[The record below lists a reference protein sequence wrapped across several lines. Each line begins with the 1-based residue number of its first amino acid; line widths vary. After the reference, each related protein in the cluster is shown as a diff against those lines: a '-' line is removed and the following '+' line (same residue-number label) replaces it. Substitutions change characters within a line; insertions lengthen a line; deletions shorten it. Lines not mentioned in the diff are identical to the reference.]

1 MLCPGFPDCRERKD
15 HAERKKEKKKKKK
28 EREKPRATTVGA
40 SGIPGTIRSDG
51 TNKEEINQGET
62 MGRGGEKGVSS
73 RVHVVTELHWETG
86 TQSPGMITA

>member
-1 MLCPGFPDCRERKD
+1 MLCPGFPDCRGRKE
-15 HAERKKEKKKKKK
+15 HAEEKKKKEKKRKEKKKR

-62 MGRGGEKGVSS
+62 MGRGGKRECRLVCTS
-73 RVHVVTELHWETG
+73 
-86 TQSPGMITA
+86 